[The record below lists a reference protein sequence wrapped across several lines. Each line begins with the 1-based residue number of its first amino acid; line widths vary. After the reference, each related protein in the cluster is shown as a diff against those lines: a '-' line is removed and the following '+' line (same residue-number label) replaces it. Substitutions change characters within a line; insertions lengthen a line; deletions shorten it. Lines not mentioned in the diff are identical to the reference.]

1 MHPKL
6 VVSFVLIASL
16 LIFSDSMVAHHG
28 NVAYDEIHPITIA
41 GIVREVVWANPHVQ
55 IFLDVKDD
63 KGKIVSWGIESQSP
77 GILHRNGWNKSSI
90 KQGDQITITLAPS
103 KNGAPVGFSGG
114 NTGKVVFTDG
124 RVLRMNER

>member
-1 MHPKL
+1 MYPKL
-6 VVSFVLIASL
+6 VAPFLLIASL
-16 LIFSDSMVAHHG
+16 AIFPGPILAHHG
-28 NVAYDEIHPITIA
+28 NVAYDEIHPISIA
-41 GIVREVVWANPHVQ
+41 GTVTEVVWANPHVQ

-124 RVLRMNER
+124 RVLRMRER

>member
-1 MHPKL
+1 MYPKL
-6 VVSFVLIASL
+6 IASFVLIASL
-16 LIFSDSMVAHHG
+16 LIFSGSMLAHHG
-28 NVAYDEIHPITIA
+28 NVAYNEIHPITIV
-41 GIVREVVWANPHVQ
+41 GTVTEVVWANPHVQ

-124 RVLRMNER
+124 RVLRMRER